1 MYIPV
6 QVYYSTA
13 VVVILEGFLD
23 WLPAALS
30 VTALSEWSSLG

>member
-13 VVVILEGFLD
+13 VVVILEDFLG

-30 VTALSEWSSLG
+30 ITALSEWSSLG